1 MRSRLIAKVAYL
13 PSTRRYP
20 SLDAARANL
29 KALTS
34 TPRNILLAPTHVKG
48 LRISALGQFTT
59 GLATIGCVEVTGPAG
74 LGKSA
79 FIREGLALQEEQSKR
94 AITLILR
101 DRPFADVSDLARN
114 LLESLGYDPEA
125 LQDDELV
132 FARLFDIDAT
142 VWFRKAKPP
151 ASALVELAERV
162 VEAQNRRF
170 HLVIESQ
177 THLLPEALRIV
188 LLPLSPSDIYRI
200 LLLQPPSAQA
210 EPDVNRIARQ
220 SQGNPA
226 LAIAYWRSRDSDT
239 VPDRSGEFK
248 WIPDCF
254 DAFERKMLGFVVLF
268 LKDAPLGLTPSL
280 IGAVACNIYKNEMPI
295 RVREAVESVL
305 SQLEAA
311 QLIHVDRLS
320 RDFIAATAGATGD
333 DFVTINKIDGSLVQF
348 VTTSLDS
355 RDTTSLVDRIT
366 AELIDDHSGT
376 TGSLAEVTASLR
388 TGELW
393 PFCTSAFRYTHR
405 GGVLTW
411 LDQKPQSNYTMLNDQ
426 TLTFTL
432 SGQSAYSS
440 GCFITRRNP

>member
-1 MRSRLIAKVAYL
+1 
-13 PSTRRYP
+13 
-20 SLDAARANL
+20 
-29 KALTS
+29 
-34 TPRNILLAPTHVKG
+34 
-48 LRISALGQFTT
+48 
-59 GLATIGCVEVTGPAG
+59 
-74 LGKSA
+74 
-79 FIREGLALQEEQSKR
+79 
-94 AITLILR
+94 
-101 DRPFADVSDLARN
+101 
-114 LLESLGYDPEA
+114 
-125 LQDDELV
+125 
-132 FARLFDIDAT
+132 
-142 VWFRKAKPP
+142 
-151 ASALVELAERV
+151 
-162 VEAQNRRF
+162 
-170 HLVIESQ
+170 
-177 THLLPEALRIV
+177 
-188 LLPLSPSDIYRI
+188 
-200 LLLQPPSAQA
+200 
-210 EPDVNRIARQ
+210 
-220 SQGNPA
+220 
-226 LAIAYWRSRDSDT
+226 
-239 VPDRSGEFK
+239 
-248 WIPDCF
+248 
-254 DAFERKMLGFVVLF
+254 MLGFVVLF